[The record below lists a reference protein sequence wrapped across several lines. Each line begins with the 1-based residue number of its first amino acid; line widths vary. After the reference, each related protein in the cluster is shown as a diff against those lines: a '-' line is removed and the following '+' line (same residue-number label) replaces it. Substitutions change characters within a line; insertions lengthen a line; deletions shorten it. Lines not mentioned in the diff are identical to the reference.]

1 MPVSLGK
8 YELLERIGD
17 GGMAEVFR
25 ARMPGVAGFE
35 KIVVIKRI
43 LPHLADKPR
52 IVEMFVA
59 EAKLAAQ
66 VQHKNVVQVF
76 ELAQTEQGEFFMVME
91 LVSGTDLRKALR
103 DATRASLRLPP
114 WFSVHVAAEI
124 LDALSFAHQL
134 RDEQGRYRN
143 IVHRDVTPSNIFISH
158 LAEVK
163 LGDFGIAHD
172 DLRESQ
178 TKFGQLK
185 GKIGYMSPEQVRSTP
200 LDGRSDVFA
209 VGVVLWECLAQRRLF
224 GGRPDFEA
232 MTMICNGQRSPITQH
247 VTDVPPEL
255 DLVVHR
261 ALEADRDRRFRDAR
275 EFQLALLD
283 VLPQLHRGIRPHHL
297 QEVVDG
303 LLGRR
308 PLESVFGA
316 MPKRGVPSQP
326 EAQAAP
332 RFNEPSSG
340 FTSQS
345 SASSSHHAEPRPPLR
360 PLPPPPPAATVS
372 VDVSLDTG
380 PVGYEPEPIE
390 PLPAPRSVTGSSP
403 GAGLGPS
410 SSSYAYGRPPS
421 GSQGAIARPPSH
433 PPRPLADGSYSGS
446 GTGEL
451 TRLPDRLGAPRPA
464 SAPPVPTSD
473 LLEPPGR
480 FPPLPAP
487 GPPPSRLPPPGP
499 SPSGRSPPITPASP
513 TTAPSGRFPPLPT
526 PAPLSPPSNLG
537 WAPPGFGQ
545 PPGPPPV
552 APGSWGQAPAPS
564 PPPRAPSFGS
574 YSGVPPAAASS
585 TPFPGAPPAT
595 RTPMPPIGPPPSP
608 TGPIT
613 LDPEALMVLEIS
625 GDLPARKA
633 EPKLNVDSLDI
644 EALVNEAVE
653 SVQVQDGVSEIPK
666 DSLLAGLDVRRHS
679 SRISDHARQRWASYG
694 MIGPAYA
701 GPHPFYLTDNDGN
714 QVGPVS
720 YDQAMQ
726 LVRAEVKA
734 RLGADA
740 RISVDGQDWMSLKDF
755 GTLSAQ
761 ENLLRVDEEEDLPKG
776 SFQGLLE
783 KKSLIS
789 VLSGVARSNLSGRLI
804 VAEKGYRH
812 FEYAEISV
820 KDGLPVHVYVTDDA
834 LQIPELMVV
843 KGVVRKEVMP
853 DLMSELIR
861 TRRPLVELVRQH
873 LGVDVRA
880 YFPSFMKERFVY
892 VFARTAGRF
901 IFEAGAP
908 PPRRDPLARSMFA
921 VMPDAVFR
929 GLSAETLRGLVY
941 RHTEAKLEPSERFV
955 EALRTME
962 LTPPQYEWAVRLTK
976 GKKISQLLRGFPED
990 ERLIL
995 TMAFVLIE
1003 SDLLRP
1009 TAG

>member
-1 MPVSLGK
+1 MPASLGK

-232 MTMICNGQRSPITQH
+232 MTMICNGQRSPIIQH

-261 ALEADRDRRFRDAR
+261 ALEADRERRYRDAR

-308 PLESVFGA
+308 ALESVFGP
-316 MPKRGVPSQP
+316 MPKRGAPSQP
-326 EAQAAP
+326 EVQAAP

-360 PLPPPPPAATVS
+360 PLPPLPPPAATVS
-372 VDVSLDTG
+372 VDVPLDTG

-390 PLPAPRSVTGSSP
+390 PLPAPRPVAGSYP
-403 GAGLGPS
+403 GAALGQS
-410 SSSYAYGRPPS
+410 SSSYAAARSPS
-421 GSQGAIARPPSH
+421 GAQGTMARPPSQ

-446 GTGEL
+446 GTGEM
-451 TRLPDRLGAPRPA
+451 TRLPDRLGGPQTGN
-464 SAPPVPTSD
+464 SARVPTTD

-487 GPPPSRLPPPGP
+487 GSPPPSRLPPPGP
-499 SPSGRSPPITPASP
+499 SPSGRYPPITPAGPGPS
-513 TTAPSGRFPPLPT
+513 PSGRFPPLPT
-526 PAPLSPPSNLG
+526 PAPLSPNPNLG

-564 PPPRAPSFGS
+564 SPPRAPSFGS
-574 YSGVPPAAASS
+574 YSVASPAE
-585 TPFPGAPPAT
+585 
-595 RTPMPPIGPPPSP
+595 RIPMPPIGPPPSP

-613 LDPEALMVLEIS
+613 LDPEALMVLDMS
-625 GDLPARKA
+625 GDLPSRRPEA
-633 EPKLNVDSLDI
+633 KLDVDSLDI

-653 SVQVQDGVSEIPK
+653 SVQIEEGVNEIPK

-679 SRISDHARQRWASYG
+679 SRISDHARQRWAAYG
-694 MIGPAYA
+694 MIGEAYA
-701 GPHPFYLTDNDGN
+701 GPHPFYLTDNVGN
-714 QVGPVS
+714 QLGPVS

-740 RISVDGQDWMSLKDF
+740 RISVDSKDWMTLKDF

-776 SFQGLLE
+776 TFQGLLE

-789 VLSGVARSNLSGRLI
+789 VLSGIARSSLSGRLI

-820 KDGLPVHVYVTDDA
+820 KDGLPVNVYVTDDA

-861 TRRPLVELVRQH
+861 SRRPLVELVRQH

-892 VFARTAGRF
+892 AFARTTGRF
-901 IFEAGAP
+901 IFEAGVP
-908 PPRRDPLARSMFA
+908 PPRREPLARSMFA

-929 GLSAETLRGLVY
+929 GLSAETLRGLVD

-955 EALRTME
+955 EALRAME

-1009 TAG
+1009 SAG